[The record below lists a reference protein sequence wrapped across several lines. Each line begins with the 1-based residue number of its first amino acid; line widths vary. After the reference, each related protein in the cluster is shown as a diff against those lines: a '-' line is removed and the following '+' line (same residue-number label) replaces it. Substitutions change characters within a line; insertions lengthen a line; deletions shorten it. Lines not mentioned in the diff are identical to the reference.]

1 MYKAILT
8 KTPAPAAPMK
18 TSAKTSAPAKTTS
31 KTATNNA
38 FCRVCMN
45 AGKTEQE
52 YRSHYTKNDKGIVL
66 CPTILNATCTYCKTQ
81 GHFKKE
87 CPSLKAK
94 EQLKTLKI
102 IIPRNHYD
110 EEELITT
117 SAITTSATNPKKSYI
132 DVIKQQAMSELFDDD
147 DDDEEVV
154 NAPARAPTPFVAR
167 KRRDIM
173 HDWADDEYW
182 SDSNEDFM

>member
-1 MYKAILT
+1 
-8 KTPAPAAPMK
+8 
-18 TSAKTSAPAKTTS
+18 
-31 KTATNNA
+31 
-38 FCRVCMN
+38 MN
-45 AGKTEQE
+45 AGKPEQE

-102 IIPRNHYD
+102 IVPRNDYED
-110 EEELITT
+110 EVITT
-117 SAITTSATNPKKSYI
+117 SAPQKKPEKSYMAA
-132 DVIKQQAMSELFDDD
+132 IKQQAMNELFDDD
-147 DDDEEVV
+147 DDDEEVE
-154 NAPARAPTPFVAR
+154 NAPIRAPTPFIAR